1 MKNRY
6 YLFIGNLLAIVLGL
20 IFAMLTSEN
29 TIKGYYMYLD
39 TIGWIIIVIP
49 LILFYIIAFPDINQ
63 VSDIKIMSYKMRWL
77 QNMTIYLGILG
88 TFLGFTFLW
97 GEIFQV
103 GYDEDIINSPVAI
116 LSRSLS
122 IAFLTLV
129 YALLI
134 SFSFYVLAFFV
145 KENSDIPT
153 KESGKRIF
161 TNIIVIAVIII
172 VYLLPLTLGSSSSE
186 SMLFFKAIGFN
197 NKYIFLLFFGV
208 IVFYHFQPNSSISML
223 IKNLFCDC
231 KESIDSV
238 KGQLK
243 AINSTKRF
251 IMGICL
257 IAFIF
262 IPTAI
267 FSTLSYVISDSTQIF
282 GLITSGTQI
291 FLWGFILIVIL
302 TTLEGKYNYKL
313 FQHEG
318 SIIEDRMF
326 LPKYVALPTILYY
339 LMVVILFILF
349 NILF

>member
-1 MKNRY
+1 MKNRN
-6 YLFIGNLLAIVLGL
+6 YLIIGNLLAIVLGL

-97 GEIFQV
+97 GEIFEV
-103 GYDEDIINSPVAI
+103 GVKDIINSPVAI

-161 TNIIVIAVIII
+161 TNIIVIAVTII
-172 VYLLPLTLGSSSSE
+172 VYLLPLTLGSSSSGIVE
-186 SMLFFKAIGFN
+186 FKAMGFN

-267 FSTLSYVISDSTQIF
+267 FSTLSYVISDSTQII

>member
-1 MKNRY
+1 MKNRN
-6 YLFIGNLLAIVLGL
+6 YLIIGNLLAIVLGL

-97 GEIFQV
+97 GEIFEV
-103 GYDEDIINSPVAI
+103 GVKDIINSPVAI

-161 TNIIVIAVIII
+161 TNIIVIAVNII
-172 VYLLPLTLGSSSSE
+172 VYLLLLTLESSSSGIVE
-186 SMLFFKAIGFN
+186 FKAMGFN

-208 IVFYHFQPNSSISML
+208 IVFYHFQPNSSIFML

>member
-1 MKNRY
+1 MKNRN
-6 YLFIGNLLAIVLGL
+6 YLILGNLLAIVLGL

-29 TIKGYYMYLD
+29 SIKGYYMYLD
-39 TIGWIIIVIP
+39 EIGWIIIVIP

-97 GEIFQV
+97 GEIFEV
-103 GYDEDIINSPVAI
+103 GVKDIINSPVAI

-161 TNIIVIAVIII
+161 TNIIVIAVNII
-172 VYLLPLTLGSSSSE
+172 VYLWPLTLGSSSSGIVE
-186 SMLFFKAIGFN
+186 FKAMGFN

>member
-1 MKNRY
+1 MKNRN
-6 YLFIGNLLAIVLGL
+6 YLILGNLLAIVLGL

-29 TIKGYYMYLD
+29 SIKGYYMYLD
-39 TIGWIIIVIP
+39 EIGWIIIVIP

-97 GEIFQV
+97 GEIFEV
-103 GYDEDIINSPVAI
+103 GVKDIINSPVAI

-161 TNIIVIAVIII
+161 TNIIVIAVNII
-172 VYLLPLTLGSSSSE
+172 VYLLALLGSSSSGMDE
-186 SMLFFKAIGFN
+186 FKAMGFN

>member
-1 MKNRY
+1 MKNRN
-6 YLFIGNLLAIVLGL
+6 YLILGNLLAIVLGL

-29 TIKGYYMYLD
+29 SIKGYYMYLD

-63 VSDIKIMSYKMRWL
+63 VSNIKIMSYKMRWL

-97 GEIFQV
+97 GEIFEV
-103 GYDEDIINSPVAI
+103 GVKDIINSPVAI

-161 TNIIVIAVIII
+161 TNIIVIAVNII
-172 VYLLPLTLGSSSSE
+172 VYLWPLTFGSSSSGIVE
-186 SMLFFKAIGFN
+186 FKAMGFN

-208 IVFYHFQPNSSISML
+208 IVFYHFQPNSSIFML

-326 LPKYVALPTILYY
+326 LPKFVALPTILYL
-339 LMVVILFILF
+339 LMVVILFILS
-349 NILF
+349 NVLF

>member
-1 MKNRY
+1 MKNRN
-6 YLFIGNLLAIVLGL
+6 YLILGNLLAIVLGL

-97 GEIFQV
+97 GEIFEV
-103 GYDEDIINSPVAI
+103 GVKDIINSPVAI

-161 TNIIVIAVIII
+161 TNIIVIAVNII
-172 VYLLPLTLGSSSSE
+172 VYLLPLTLGSSSSGIVE
-186 SMLFFKAIGFN
+186 FKAMGFN

-349 NILF
+349 NILL

>member
-1 MKNRY
+1 MKNRN
-6 YLFIGNLLAIVLGL
+6 YLILGNLLAIVLGL

-29 TIKGYYMYLD
+29 SIKGYYMYLD

-97 GEIFQV
+97 GEIFEV
-103 GYDEDIINSPVAI
+103 GVKDIINSPVAI

-161 TNIIVIAVIII
+161 TNIIVIAVTII
-172 VYLLPLTLGSSSSE
+172 VYLLLLTLESSSSGIVE
-186 SMLFFKAIGFN
+186 FKAMGFN

>member
-1 MKNRY
+1 MKNRN
-6 YLFIGNLLAIVLGL
+6 YLILGNLLAIVLGL

-97 GEIFQV
+97 GEIFEV
-103 GYDEDIINSPVAI
+103 GVKDIINSPVAI

-161 TNIIVIAVIII
+161 TNIIVIAVTII
-172 VYLLPLTLGSSSSE
+172 VYLLLLTLESSSSGIVE
-186 SMLFFKAIGFN
+186 FKAMGFN

>member
-1 MKNRY
+1 
-6 YLFIGNLLAIVLGL
+6 
-20 IFAMLTSEN
+20 
-29 TIKGYYMYLD
+29 
-39 TIGWIIIVIP
+39 
-49 LILFYIIAFPDINQ
+49 
-63 VSDIKIMSYKMRWL
+63 MRWL

-97 GEIFQV
+97 GEIFEV
-103 GYDEDIINSPVAI
+103 GVKDIINSPVAI

-161 TNIIVIAVIII
+161 TNIIVIAVTII
-172 VYLLPLTLGSSSSE
+172 VYLLPLTLESSSSGIVE
-186 SMLFFKAIGFN
+186 FKAMGFN

-208 IVFYHFQPNSSISML
+208 IVFYHFQPNSSIFML

>member
-1 MKNRY
+1 
-6 YLFIGNLLAIVLGL
+6 
-20 IFAMLTSEN
+20 
-29 TIKGYYMYLD
+29 
-39 TIGWIIIVIP
+39 
-49 LILFYIIAFPDINQ
+49 
-63 VSDIKIMSYKMRWL
+63 MRWL

-97 GEIFQV
+97 GEIFEV
-103 GYDEDIINSPVAI
+103 GVEDIINSPVAI

-122 IAFLTLV
+122 VAFLTLV

-161 TNIIVIAVIII
+161 TNIIVIAVNII
-172 VYLLPLTLGSSSSE
+172 VYLSLTLGSSSSGIVE
-186 SMLFFKAIGFN
+186 FKAMGLN

>member
-1 MKNRY
+1 MKNRN
-6 YLFIGNLLAIVLGL
+6 YLIIGNLLAIVLGL

-97 GEIFQV
+97 GEIFEV
-103 GYDEDIINSPVAI
+103 GVKDIINSPVAI

-161 TNIIVIAVIII
+161 TNIIVIAVNII
-172 VYLLPLTLGSSSSE
+172 VYLSLTLGSSSSGIVE
-186 SMLFFKAIGFN
+186 FKAMGLN

>member
-1 MKNRY
+1 MKNRN
-6 YLFIGNLLAIVLGL
+6 YLIIGNLLAIVLGL

-97 GEIFQV
+97 GEIFEV
-103 GYDEDIINSPVAI
+103 GVKDIINSPVAI

-161 TNIIVIAVIII
+161 TNIIVIAVTII
-172 VYLLPLTLGSSSSE
+172 VYLLPLTLESSSSGIVE
-186 SMLFFKAIGFN
+186 FKAMGFN

-208 IVFYHFQPNSSISML
+208 IVFYHFQPNSSIFML

-313 FQHEG
+313 FQYDG

-326 LPKYVALPTILYY
+326 LPKFVALPTILYL
-339 LMVVILFILF
+339 LMVVILFILS
-349 NILF
+349 NVLF

>member
-1 MKNRY
+1 MKNRN
-6 YLFIGNLLAIVLGL
+6 YLILGNLLAIVLGL

-97 GEIFQV
+97 GEIFEV
-103 GYDEDIINSPVAI
+103 GVKDIINSPVAI

-161 TNIIVIAVIII
+161 TNIIVIAVTII
-172 VYLLPLTLGSSSSE
+172 VYLLLLTLESSSSGIVE
-186 SMLFFKAIGFN
+186 FKAMGFN

-208 IVFYHFQPNSSISML
+208 IVFYHFQPNSSIFML

>member
-1 MKNRY
+1 MKNRN
-6 YLFIGNLLAIVLGL
+6 YLILGNLLAIVLGL

-97 GEIFQV
+97 GEIFEV
-103 GYDEDIINSPVAI
+103 GVKDIINSPVAI

-161 TNIIVIAVIII
+161 TNIIVIAVNII
-172 VYLLPLTLGSSSSE
+172 VYLLPLTLGSSSSGIVE
-186 SMLFFKAIGFN
+186 FKAMGFN

>member
-1 MKNRY
+1 MKNRN
-6 YLFIGNLLAIVLGL
+6 YLILGNLLAIVLGL

-29 TIKGYYMYLD
+29 SIKGYYMYLD

-97 GEIFQV
+97 GEIFEV
-103 GYDEDIINSPVAI
+103 GVKDIINSPVAI

-161 TNIIVIAVIII
+161 TNSIVIAVNII
-172 VYLLPLTLGSSSSE
+172 VYLLPLSGIVE
-186 SMLFFKAIGFN
+186 FKAMGFN

>member
-1 MKNRY
+1 MKNRN
-6 YLFIGNLLAIVLGL
+6 YLIIGNLLAIVLGL

-97 GEIFQV
+97 GEIFEV
-103 GYDEDIINSPVAI
+103 GVKDIINSPVAI

-161 TNIIVIAVIII
+161 TNIIVIAVTII
-172 VYLLPLTLGSSSSE
+172 VYLLLLTLESSSSGIVE
-186 SMLFFKAIGFN
+186 FKAMGFN

>member
-1 MKNRY
+1 MKNRN
-6 YLFIGNLLAIVLGL
+6 YLILGNLLAIVLGL

-39 TIGWIIIVIP
+39 GIGWIIIVIP

-97 GEIFQV
+97 GEIFEV
-103 GYDEDIINSPVAI
+103 GVKDIINSPVAI

-161 TNIIVIAVIII
+161 TNIIVIAVNII
-172 VYLLPLTLGSSSSE
+172 VYLLPLTLGSSSSGIVE
-186 SMLFFKAIGFN
+186 FKAMGLN

-208 IVFYHFQPNSSISML
+208 IVFYHFQPNSSIFML

-318 SIIEDRMF
+318 SIIEDRLF

>member
-1 MKNRY
+1 MKNRN
-6 YLFIGNLLAIVLGL
+6 YLIIGNLLAIVLGL

-29 TIKGYYMYLD
+29 SIKGYYMYLD
-39 TIGWIIIVIP
+39 EIGWIIIVIP

-97 GEIFQV
+97 GEIFEV
-103 GYDEDIINSPVAI
+103 GVKDIINSPVAI

-122 IAFLTLV
+122 VAFLTLV

-161 TNIIVIAVIII
+161 TNIIVIAVNII
-172 VYLLPLTLGSSSSE
+172 VYLLPLTLGSSSSGIVE
-186 SMLFFKAIGFN
+186 FKAMGFN

-208 IVFYHFQPNSSISML
+208 IVFYHFQPNSSIFML

-267 FSTLSYVISDSTQIF
+267 FSTLSYVISDSTQII